1 MISDNWWLDSRLF
14 FASVSMV
21 RCKSVLFLLILLTIV
36 VAAYTESQGPSP
48 EFSRHTLIK
57 PQVYH
62 GRTKRQLSTTNEN
75 DIDHADVLTVG
86 FEVDGVKR
94 VLDLRLNTDLIP
106 VGYQQRY
113 QHKGTYKVHTPSKVE
128 LCHYQ
133 GSVRDVP
140 GSWVALST
148 CKGLHGVIF
157 DGENLH
163 HVHPEK
169 DTLDSNHYLYKQN
182 DLVANK
188 SCGYEGTPHNV
199 LDRQRRE
206 TKRLSR
212 HKRATESI
220 RGPYNANRQ
229 SRYVELVL
237 VIDKKG
243 YIALDE
249 NLDKVHHHCKNIANI
264 VNALFM
270 PLNIF
275 VALVGVQV
283 WSEADEIALS
293 PNGDNT
299 LSNFLRY
306 RREKLV
312 HDMPND
318 NAQLLT
324 RIQFEGGVVG
334 KALKGPICTYEFSGG
349 VSMDHS
355 NVVGLVAAT
364 VAHEMGHNFGMEH
377 DTADCSCP
385 EDKCIMAPSSGSFGP
400 SHWSTCSLE
409 HLALAFEHGMDYC
422 LRNKPQKLFDSPIC
436 GNGFVEP
443 GEQCDCGLEEKC
455 DNPCCNATTCM
466 LYNNASCATGEC
478 CDLKTCRPKLAGTE
492 CRSAEHECDL
502 PEYCTGQ
509 SEYCPVDVFKMD
521 GESCSMGKAYCY
533 QGSCRT
539 HNDQCKLLWGPTG
552 ASSDAQCYDMNNK
565 GSKLGNCGYNRIE
578 SSYVKCSDQNLLCGM
593 LHCKH
598 LNERLEFG
606 MESVAILS
614 HSFINNGG
622 KIIPCRSAIV
632 DLGLNQVDPG
642 LAPDGAKCAPEKM
655 CVNQKCMPIADLRAS
670 VSGGKACP
678 NNCSGNGVCNSLGH
692 CHCNHG
698 FRPPDCTQPGVGGSE
713 DSGPA
718 EDPNARNDFITAIYI
733 IFLGVVPMLALSSI
747 GVWYVRNSGQHW
759 KKGAL
764 STNNRCHNGMSIKTI
779 DRSSP
784 MPRNIETIDCGLT
797 QDPACASLLPKTEV
811 DARYNN
817 NFFGQFKGFT
827 ITPIQNHSKLSEP
840 TKSAPPPPS
849 VPTVAIKTNIKGNQK
864 TNTIRNQSS
873 VEATENFEDNN
884 SNAPK
889 LPPMNPGSTAR
900 PLISSPVLA
909 ATTCT
914 SVELVP
920 SKMPT
925 RAAPEIPTRTAPPPP
940 VLFSIP
946 KPQRP
951 NSTPLTNLIVEA
963 EQKKVEK
970 GSTLNRLAS
979 MLRSTSSVTRSNS
992 QSSQKD
998 EKSINSLP
1006 RNQHLKANKVMDKEI
1021 LRNLEISNPIPQKE
1035 IEIPTPVIPV
1045 VSINE
1050 TEKKNVVMRAQSM
1063 RDAKVTSRPAIH
1075 TFGSMRQAAA
1085 PIVKRPISIPA
1096 SIRPTSPP
1104 PGPPTAVVTSDK
1116 ETCNDIKI
1124 PGLPGY
1130 QNPPVKTQQQVE
1142 PAKSLEDVYDD
1153 CMNLVSAPSLTKI
1166 MEESPSNDN
1175 IYAVI
1180 EESIPEKTKKNVEV
1194 RKNDTENEYKSP
1206 KRVEP
1211 TTNLTNTGLE
1221 SMGLLS
1227 EIVSEISNR
1236 NFDSIY
1242 STSTLARK
1250 KKEKDDIV
1258 KVNDNLGSNSSLG
1271 GYMNSSNH
1279 YKSPGSVYSN
1289 SPSGKFN
1296 SSSSTTSSGYLN
1308 PCALNVPQSVK
1319 ERLTKDTSNEKKT
1332 NEISPLLTA
1341 SNSTRNCNVNE
1352 EMSKEL
1358 GMSTIEKSFV
1368 TTGDRSSSIIS
1379 ANPRVIEKK
1388 EEGKGVVLG
1397 NKPLQLSRTKTPPG
1411 LNKAQSSTRTNKH
1424 NNSEIISTKSSNQL
1438 SPDGT
1443 TNNIVKHNLEKTTKN
1458 RHVPIQSKIN
1468 GNINKH
1474 QNNIIDNKL
1483 DSTNTSIVN
1492 ASSVKSVPF
1501 NTNKDDTGKLN
1512 SPDLVSSC
1520 SNSNQNGTKSPDVL
1534 GNNPKLI
1541 LASKTAIQKSS
1552 TFSRNTKA
1560 PAMPMKPLSIVSK
1573 AASLT
1578 EKKKSP
1584 SGNVNVIKS
1593 FSSTG
1598 SRDNNSKMLPTNV
1611 SATTTITNTTTTTTV
1626 TTAKHNSQ
1634 KDTKTITDST
1644 INPVQRAAN
1653 SKSNVASLQQKF
1665 EANKNSNSTRVL
1677 SNVNNK
1683 KTLGKISDG
1692 LATKK

>member
-1 MISDNWWLDSRLF
+1 MSMMVVVVVMLVWCTCETGTWHGKTKGRSAF
-14 FASVSMV
+14 AHASVSPSV
-21 RCKSVLFLLILLTIV
+21 RPN
-36 VAAYTESQGPSP
+36 QHGPSP

-62 GRTKRQLSTTNEN
+62 GRSKRQISTTNEN

-94 VLDLRLNTDLIP
+94 ILDLRLNTDLIP

-169 DTLDSNHYLYKQN
+169 DTLDSNHYLYKQD

-249 NLDKVHHHCKNIANI
+249 NLDKVYHHCKNIANI

-283 WSEADEIALS
+283 WTDADEIALS

-377 DTADCSCP
+377 DTADCECP

-466 LYNNASCATGEC
+466 LYTNASCATGEC

-521 GESCSMGKAYCY
+521 GESCSMGKAFCY

-692 CHCNHG
+692 CHCNRG

-764 STNNRCHNGMSIKTI
+764 STYVFSV
-779 DRSSP
+779 DRLKQKRKP
-784 MPRNIETIDCGLT
+784 H
-797 QDPACASLLPKTEV
+797 AFASRDIRVPQLNCTAGKEIYEKAIGFFTTRQRDSEDSKRIFV
-811 DARYNN
+811 ISN
-817 NFFGQFKGFT
+817 NFPSKEKLQITKTDLISTTNPDAINCSDKIDFDKSIPPCKVEIVNRKNDSTVDQPLIT
-827 ITPIQNHSKLSEP
+827 INLRNLQEKKNIPVRTEMGSKIAERIQQLQKRQSRNVKNLTVKTDLKFENFDDNSSRTADVTP
-840 TKSAPPPPS
+840 KSSSIMLPERKDTLKSPIPFYNKKPPPP
-849 VPTVAIKTNIKGNQK
+849 P
-864 TNTIRNQSS
+864 
-873 VEATENFEDNN
+873 
-884 SNAPK
+884 AP
-889 LPPMNPGSTAR
+889 
-900 PLISSPVLA
+900 
-909 ATTCT
+909 
-914 SVELVP
+914 
-920 SKMPT
+920 
-925 RAAPEIPTRTAPPPP
+925 
-940 VLFSIP
+940 
-946 KPQRP
+946 
-951 NSTPLTNLIVEA
+951 
-963 EQKKVEK
+963 
-970 GSTLNRLAS
+970 
-979 MLRSTSSVTRSNS
+979 
-992 QSSQKD
+992 
-998 EKSINSLP
+998 
-1006 RNQHLKANKVMDKEI
+1006 
-1021 LRNLEISNPIPQKE
+1021 
-1035 IEIPTPVIPV
+1035 
-1045 VSINE
+1045 
-1050 TEKKNVVMRAQSM
+1050 AQSL
-1063 RDAKVTSRPAIH
+1063 KP
-1075 TFGSMRQAAA
+1075 
-1085 PIVKRPISIPA
+1085 
-1096 SIRPTSPP
+1096 
-1104 PGPPTAVVTSDK
+1104 
-1116 ETCNDIKI
+1116 KI
-1124 PGLPGY
+1124 
-1130 QNPPVKTQQQVE
+1130 
-1142 PAKSLEDVYDD
+1142 
-1153 CMNLVSAPSLTKI
+1153 
-1166 MEESPSNDN
+1166 
-1175 IYAVI
+1175 
-1180 EESIPEKTKKNVEV
+1180 
-1194 RKNDTENEYKSP
+1194 
-1206 KRVEP
+1206 
-1211 TTNLTNTGLE
+1211 
-1221 SMGLLS
+1221 
-1227 EIVSEISNR
+1227 
-1236 NFDSIY
+1236 
-1242 STSTLARK
+1242 
-1250 KKEKDDIV
+1250 
-1258 KVNDNLGSNSSLG
+1258 
-1271 GYMNSSNH
+1271 
-1279 YKSPGSVYSN
+1279 
-1289 SPSGKFN
+1289 
-1296 SSSSTTSSGYLN
+1296 
-1308 PCALNVPQSVK
+1308 
-1319 ERLTKDTSNEKKT
+1319 
-1332 NEISPLLTA
+1332 
-1341 SNSTRNCNVNE
+1341 
-1352 EMSKEL
+1352 
-1358 GMSTIEKSFV
+1358 
-1368 TTGDRSSSIIS
+1368 
-1379 ANPRVIEKK
+1379 
-1388 EEGKGVVLG
+1388 
-1397 NKPLQLSRTKTPPG
+1397 
-1411 LNKAQSSTRTNKH
+1411 
-1424 NNSEIISTKSSNQL
+1424 
-1438 SPDGT
+1438 
-1443 TNNIVKHNLEKTTKN
+1443 
-1458 RHVPIQSKIN
+1458 
-1468 GNINKH
+1468 
-1474 QNNIIDNKL
+1474 
-1483 DSTNTSIVN
+1483 
-1492 ASSVKSVPF
+1492 
-1501 NTNKDDTGKLN
+1501 
-1512 SPDLVSSC
+1512 
-1520 SNSNQNGTKSPDVL
+1520 
-1534 GNNPKLI
+1534 
-1541 LASKTAIQKSS
+1541 
-1552 TFSRNTKA
+1552 
-1560 PAMPMKPLSIVSK
+1560 
-1573 AASLT
+1573 
-1578 EKKKSP
+1578 
-1584 SGNVNVIKS
+1584 
-1593 FSSTG
+1593 
-1598 SRDNNSKMLPTNV
+1598 
-1611 SATTTITNTTTTTTV
+1611 
-1626 TTAKHNSQ
+1626 
-1634 KDTKTITDST
+1634 
-1644 INPVQRAAN
+1644 
-1653 SKSNVASLQQKF
+1653 
-1665 EANKNSNSTRVL
+1665 
-1677 SNVNNK
+1677 
-1683 KTLGKISDG
+1683 
-1692 LATKK
+1692 

>member
-1 MISDNWWLDSRLF
+1 MIKRIF
-14 FASVSMV
+14 HP
-21 RCKSVLFLLILLTIV
+21 VL
-36 VAAYTESQGPSP
+36 
-48 EFSRHTLIK
+48 
-57 PQVYH
+57 
-62 GRTKRQLSTTNEN
+62 
-75 DIDHADVLTVG
+75 
-86 FEVDGVKR
+86 
-94 VLDLRLNTDLIP
+94 LRL
-106 VGYQQRY
+106 VSQYSY
-113 QHKGTYKVHTPSKVE
+113 AYK
-128 LCHYQ
+128 
-133 GSVRDVP
+133 
-140 GSWVALST
+140 
-148 CKGLHGVIF
+148 F
-157 DGENLH
+157 
-163 HVHPEK
+163 
-169 DTLDSNHYLYKQN
+169 
-182 DLVANK
+182 
-188 SCGYEGTPHNV
+188 
-199 LDRQRRE
+199 
-206 TKRLSR
+206 
-212 HKRATESI
+212 
-220 RGPYNANRQ
+220 
-229 SRYVELVL
+229 
-237 VIDKKG
+237 
-243 YIALDE
+243 
-249 NLDKVHHHCKNIANI
+249 
-264 VNALFM
+264 
-270 PLNIF
+270 
-275 VALVGVQV
+275 
-283 WSEADEIALS
+283 
-293 PNGDNT
+293 
-299 LSNFLRY
+299 
-306 RREKLV
+306 
-312 HDMPND
+312 
-318 NAQLLT
+318 
-324 RIQFEGGVVG
+324 
-334 KALKGPICTYEFSGG
+334 
-349 VSMDHS
+349 
-355 NVVGLVAAT
+355 
-364 VAHEMGHNFGMEH
+364 
-377 DTADCSCP
+377 
-385 EDKCIMAPSSGSFGP
+385 
-400 SHWSTCSLE
+400 
-409 HLALAFEHGMDYC
+409 
-422 LRNKPQKLFDSPIC
+422 
-436 GNGFVEP
+436 
-443 GEQCDCGLEEKC
+443 
-455 DNPCCNATTCM
+455 
-466 LYNNASCATGEC
+466 
-478 CDLKTCRPKLAGTE
+478 
-492 CRSAEHECDL
+492 
-502 PEYCTGQ
+502 
-509 SEYCPVDVFKMD
+509 
-521 GESCSMGKAYCY
+521 AY
-533 QGSCRT
+533 
-539 HNDQCKLLWGPTG
+539 D
-552 ASSDAQCYDMNNK
+552 
-565 GSKLGNCGYNRIE
+565 
-578 SSYVKCSDQNLLCGM
+578 
-593 LHCKH
+593 
-598 LNERLEFG
+598 
-606 MESVAILS
+606 
-614 HSFINNGG
+614 
-622 KIIPCRSAIV
+622 
-632 DLGLNQVDPG
+632 
-642 LAPDGAKCAPEKM
+642 
-655 CVNQKCMPIADLRAS
+655 
-670 VSGGKACP
+670 
-678 NNCSGNGVCNSLGH
+678 
-692 CHCNHG
+692 
-698 FRPPDCTQPGVGGSE
+698 FR
-713 DSGPA
+713 
-718 EDPNARNDFITAIYI
+718 
-733 IFLGVVPMLALSSI
+733 
-747 GVWYVRNSGQHW
+747 
-759 KKGAL
+759 
-764 STNNRCHNGMSIKTI
+764 NNRCHNGMSIKTI

-784 MPRNIETIDCGLT
+784 MPRNIETIDCSLT

-849 VPTVAIKTNIKGNQK
+849 VPTVAIKTNIKANQK

-873 VEATENFEDNN
+873 AEATENLEDNN

-920 SKMPT
+920 SKVPT

-951 NSTPLTNLIVEA
+951 NSTPLTNSIVEA
-963 EQKKVEK
+963 DQKKLEK

-979 MLRSTSSVTRSNS
+979 MLRSSSSVTRSNS

-998 EKSINSLP
+998 DKSMNSLP

-1045 VSINE
+1045 VSISE

-1075 TFGSMRQAAA
+1075 TFGSMRQTAA
-1085 PIVKRPISIPA
+1085 PIVKRPTSIPA

-1104 PGPPTAVVTSDK
+1104 PGPPTAVVTNDK

-1211 TTNLTNTGLE
+1211 TTNLTNSGLE

-1250 KKEKDDIV
+1250 KKEKDDIA

-1271 GYMNSSNH
+1271 AYMNSSNH

-1308 PCALNVPQSVK
+1308 PCALNVPQLVK
-1319 ERLTKDTSNEKKT
+1319 ERLTKETSNDKET
-1332 NEISPLLTA
+1332 SEISPLLTA
-1341 SNSTRNCNVNE
+1341 SSSTRNCNVNE

-1368 TTGDRSSSIIS
+1368 ITGDRSSSTMS
-1379 ANPRVIEKK
+1379 TNNRAIEKK
-1388 EEGKGVVLG
+1388 EEGKGVLS
-1397 NKPLQLSRTKTPPG
+1397 NKPSQLSRTKTPPS

-1424 NNSEIISTKSSNQL
+1424 NNSEIISSKSSVQL

-1458 RHVPIQSKIN
+1458 RHVPIQSKTN
-1468 GNINKH
+1468 GNIHKH
-1474 QNNIIDNKL
+1474 QNNIVDNKL
-1483 DSTNTSIVN
+1483 DSTNTSVVN

-1534 GNNPKLI
+1534 GNNPKLV

-1584 SGNVNVIKS
+1584 SSNVNVIKS
-1593 FSSTG
+1593 FSSTA
-1598 SRDNNSKMLPTNV
+1598 SRDNNSKISPTNV
-1611 SATTTITNTTTTTTV
+1611 AATSTITNTTTTTTATNV
-1626 TTAKHNSQ
+1626 KHTSQ

-1665 EANKNSNSTRVL
+1665 EANKNSNPTRVL

-1683 KTLGKISDG
+1683 KTFGKVSDG